1 MYLLYSSL
9 KSKQINMNY
18 VLLIIIIKVLLLI

>member
-18 VLLIIIIKVLLLI
+18 VLLIINIKVLLLI